1 MKVFQ
6 RAPALTSRHESA
18 KCNRSAGSSDRFYTP
33 IGRYGCGDGFP
44 PAAIRIRSH
53 PRVRSD
59 LPRSNIV
66 ADYHLIDPVCT
77 DELPFSFSSI
87 PLIVYYRGCVRV
99 QAVACVNRGCVIA
112 AQSSPSSINEL
123 ASIYLLLHH
132 WNPCFPL
139 CAFAIY
145 LGR

>member
-1 MKVFQ
+1 MT
-6 RAPALTSRHESA
+6 AGHESA
-18 KCNRSAGSSDRFYTP
+18 KCNRAAGSSDRFYTP
-33 IGRYGCGDGFP
+33 IDRYGCGDGSP
-44 PAAIRIRSH
+44 PAAIR
-53 PRVRSD
+53 VRSPTPARSD
-59 LPRSNIV
+59 PPCSNIV
-66 ADYHLIDPVCT
+66 TDYHSIDPACT
-77 DELPFSFSSI
+77 AEPPFSFSSI
-87 PLIVYYRGCVRV
+87 PLIVYRRGCVGV